1 MFDGAFFVDGF
12 ADDVDDASKSAFA
25 DGNGDRC
32 ARVSDGHPTNE
43 TVGGVHRDGTDDV
56 FAEVLGDFDDEVIG
70 FVVDRRVGDGECR
83 QEWG

>member
-12 ADDVDDASKSAFA
+12 ADDVDDASESAFA

-43 TVGGVHRDGTDDV
+43 TVGGVH
-56 FAEVLGDFDDEVIG
+56 
-70 FVVDRRVGDGECR
+70 
-83 QEWG
+83 